1 MLCMSLLADWMAE
14 EKEHFGTGF
23 LLLLHAH
30 KYLYT
35 HLLMEIITTQS

>member
-1 MLCMSLLADWMAE
+1 MADWMAE
-14 EKEHFGTGF
+14 EKKKGRFGTGF